1 MPTAF
6 TDEETER
13 IRSALIQAGI
23 RLSKELGLQRM
34 SVEKLTAAVGI
45 AKGSFY
51 LFFGSKEDFI
61 LAVAEYMGAQTQK
74 MLLSRLN
81 GRRQMS
87 AHEFMEFFSEYLHSD
102 FDLMNG
108 LTIGLLNV
116 VLYGFGWLINI
127 LYAAKKGKG
136 MPFFRTYFHRMGTT
150 NVYRLAKILWR
161 IDLRPIADKL
171 TKYYLIIG
179 GSRDSMACRAGLGR
193 HLLVLRKARSV
204 SSREITEFEQGADHC
219 CCGNQTAAMDAVLLW
234 AEMMEFRDRSLD
246 DLQ

>member
-6 TDEETER
+6 TVEEMER

-23 RLSKELGLQRM
+23 RLSKELGLQKM

-61 LAVAEYMGAQTQK
+61 LAVAEYTGAQTQK

-108 LTIGLLNV
+108 LTVEDFFWLKKHIKKR
-116 VLYGFGWLINI
+116 VLFDPDEQIKTAELWLSLINDVRPGVDAGTFVNLI
-127 LYAAKKGKG
+127 KSIYAIREHSDTMVKASMESSVQVLLRTIEVYVSGKG
-136 MPFFRTYFHRMGTT
+136 Y
-150 NVYRLAKILWR
+150 
-161 IDLRPIADKL
+161 
-171 TKYYLIIG
+171 II
-179 GSRDSMACRAGLGR
+179 
-193 HLLVLRKARSV
+193 
-204 SSREITEFEQGADHC
+204 
-219 CCGNQTAAMDAVLLW
+219 
-234 AEMMEFRDRSLD
+234 
-246 DLQ
+246 